1 MSKLLFVIVFY
12 FLIKI
17 IILNTK
23 GDIVMELVNLIYQYV
38 NKFINSE
45 ELFNELNKIDISKY
59 SDEDK
64 KIINKLIDD
73 IQNIRENIPNEI
85 DDVEKNRLKQVDD
98 LLNKIEIAKEQNLDN
113 SDENLKNFLEKQ
125 YNNLL
130 DEKNKIKDGGRLYN
144 DIVSI
149 LTNNSIVNR
158 SASNMDNKQLL
169 SFITKYIKA
178 PKPPIIDQ
186 ENFNDLVNAGIE
198 DDKRKALWR
207 LAVNYNNKMD
217 FTLIEDYFIKKR
229 DAYYLIELISATD
242 NIDLDKLV
250 DRVVATCDRTF
261 MNDLANRALE
271 LGIFTKDDII
281 RIKNKYNL

>member
-1 MSKLLFVIVFY
+1 
-12 FLIKI
+12 
-17 IILNTK
+17 
-23 GDIVMELVNLIYQYV
+23 MELVNLMYQYV

-59 SDEDK
+59 SEEDK

-73 IQNIRENIPNEI
+73 IQNIRENIPNE
-85 DDVEKNRLKQVDD
+85 VDD

-130 DEKNKIKDGGRLYN
+130 DEKNKIKDGGRLYT

-158 SASNMDNKQLL
+158 SASNMDDKQLL

-198 DDKRKALWR
+198 DDKREALWR

>member
-1 MSKLLFVIVFY
+1 
-12 FLIKI
+12 
-17 IILNTK
+17 
-23 GDIVMELVNLIYQYV
+23 MELVNLMYQYV

-98 LLNKIEIAKEQNLDN
+98 LLNKIEVAKEQNLDN
-113 SDENLKNFLEKQ
+113 SDENSKNFLEKQ

-198 DDKRKALWR
+198 DDKREALWR